1 MGQENVAFQHHVT
14 WSRLTSC
21 RGTTYD
27 SVKKNFKTTLY
38 VRIIFHL
45 M

>member
-14 WSRLTSC
+14 WSRLTSR

-27 SVKKNFKTTLY
+27 SVKKTLRQLNTF
-38 VRIIFHL
+38 VLFFI
-45 M
+45 